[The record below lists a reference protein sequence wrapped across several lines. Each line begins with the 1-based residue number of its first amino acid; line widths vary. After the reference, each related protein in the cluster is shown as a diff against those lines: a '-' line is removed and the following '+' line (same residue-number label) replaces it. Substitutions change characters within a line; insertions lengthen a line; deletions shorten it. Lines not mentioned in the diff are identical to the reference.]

1 MLKTWVPK
9 SSVRSFCKTF
19 SVFLMSLVFSL
30 ASCVPM
36 LHAVRAAMKSL
47 RETGTDFSSAQGM
60 GPREFFEAV
69 GLRDVVELDSKAG
82 GVAFASI

>member
-1 MLKTWVPK
+1 MGAKIISAQLLQDILRV
-9 SSVRSFCKTF
+9 SH
-19 SVFLMSLVFSL
+19 VFIVFSL

-69 GLRDVVELDSKAG
+69 GLRDVVELDLKAG